1 MSPTADKSASQT
13 VAFTSTGAWTTWE
26 TKVVT
31 VELPAGESKITIAT
45 VSGDGPNLD
54 QIALVGEGTSGMT
67 IAKIAQPFGIT
78 VTDNIVMLTGIPEE
92 ANITMMD
99 VSGHSI
105 MMQKNVVQTRGMAS
119 VNMQPYG
126 CGIYLVNIRGKLAD
140 GKMMNKT
147 VKVMRR

>member
-1 MSPTADKSASQT
+1 M
-13 VAFTSTGAWTTWE
+13 
-26 TKVVT
+26 
-31 VELPAGESKITIAT
+31 
-45 VSGDGPNLD
+45 
-54 QIALVGEGTSGMT
+54 
-67 IAKIAQPFGIT
+67 PFSMNI
-78 VTDNIVMLTGIPEE
+78 VDNIVMLTGIPNE
-92 ANITMMD
+92 ARITLMD

-126 CGIYLVNIRGKLAD
+126 CGVYLVNIRGKLAD